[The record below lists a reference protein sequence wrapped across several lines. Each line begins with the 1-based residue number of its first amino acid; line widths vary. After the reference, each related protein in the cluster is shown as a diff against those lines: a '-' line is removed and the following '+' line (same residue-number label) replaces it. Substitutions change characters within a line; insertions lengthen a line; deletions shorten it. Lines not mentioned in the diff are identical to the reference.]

1 MKNNFWFW
9 VIAIAI
15 TLGAA
20 YYQRKTGPTYP
31 AKVEFK
37 LEDKEYYISLPRSHG
52 GTTDCPI
59 QVEMI
64 DTSYKGE
71 VIYRHYP
78 AMDGWI
84 SIPMMRHGEK
94 LTGLLPNQPP
104 AGKLQ
109 YYLVL
114 KKAEAKIEIGTEKP
128 TIVRFK
134 GDVPAYILIPH
145 ILFMFF
151 AMLLS
156 NLSGALA
163 IGNRP
168 AYKKYTNYS
177 LFALFIGGM
186 VLGPIVQKFA
196 FGELWT
202 GIPFGFDLTDNKTL
216 IAFVFFLLAV
226 LGNLKKDRKYLTI
239 LASVILLIVY
249 SVPHSLYGST
259 LNTATGKVVQ
269 GWILFTGLF

>member
-1 MKNNFWFW
+1 MKNNIWFW
-9 VIAIAI
+9 VIAIVI

-31 AKVEFK
+31 AKI
-37 LEDKEYYISLPRSHG
+37 EYNLDGINYHLSLPRTHG
-52 GTTDCPI
+52 GLTDCPI
-59 QVEMI
+59 MI
-64 DTSYKGE
+64 DIIDTAYKGE
-71 VIYRHYP
+71 VMYRHFP
-78 AMDGWI
+78 GSEPWMSIAMIRNGQ
-84 SIPMMRHGEK
+84 S
-94 LTGLLPNQPP
+94 LVGLLPNQPP

-109 YYLVL
+109 YFIIL
-114 KKAEAKIEIGTEKP
+114 KKNEQKVEIGTDKP
-128 TIVRFK
+128 TVVRFK

-145 ILFMFF
+145 ILFMFI

-156 NLSGALA
+156 NLSGAMA

-168 AYKKYTNYS
+168 AFRKYTNYT
-177 LFALFIGGM
+177 LLALFIGGM
-186 VLGPIVQKFA
+186 ILGPVVQKFA

-202 GIPFGFDLTDNKTL
+202 GVPFGFDLTDNKTL

-226 LGNLKKDRKYLTI
+226 LGNLKKERKYLTI
-239 LASVILLIVY
+239 LASIILLIVY

-269 GWILFTGLF
+269 GWILLFSR

>member
-1 MKNNFWFW
+1 MKNNIWFW
-9 VIAIAI
+9 VIAIVI

-20 YYQRKTGPTYP
+20 YYQKKTGPTYP
-31 AKVEFK
+31 AKTEYK
-37 LEDKEYYISLPRSHG
+37 LDGKNYYISLPRSHG
-52 GTTDCPI
+52 GNSDCPI
-59 QVEMI
+59 EIQI
-64 DTSYKGE
+64 TDTSYTGE
-71 VIYRHYP
+71 VLYRHFP
-78 AMDGWI
+78 AMDAWI
-84 SIPMMRHGEK
+84 SIDMKRDGQK
-94 LTGLLPNQPP
+94 LIGLLPNQPP

-109 YYLVL
+109 YFLVL
-114 KKAEAKIEIGTEKP
+114 KKADQKVEIGTQKP

-145 ILFMFF
+145 ILFMFI

-156 NLSGALA
+156 NLSGAMA

-168 AYKKYTNYS
+168 AYRKYTNYA

-186 VLGPIVQKFA
+186 ILGPIVQKFA

-216 IAFVFFLLAV
+216 IAFVFFFLAV
-226 LGNLKKDRKYLTI
+226 LGNLKKERKYLTI
-239 LASVILLIVY
+239 LAAIILLIVY

-269 GWILFTGLF
+269 GWILFTNLF